1 MDKIQENKL
10 IIYKGEKIVVA
21 TTQDSN
27 TLESLLDFVD
37 GLVLKGYNIKS
48 YSQSMI
54 DEEWTFIL
62 TK

>member
-10 IIYKGEKIVVA
+10 IIYKGEKLVVA
-21 TTQDSN
+21 TTQDNN
-27 TLESLLDFVD
+27 TFESLLDFVD

-48 YSQSMI
+48 YSQSMTG
-54 DEEWTFIL
+54 WTFIL